1 MERAPWP
8 LCLAWVGGWYRG
20 VTPIAGDA
28 RYLLRICGQALFS
41 GPEAD
46 ANLAAI
52 ANGLARPLQPELGDS
67 AAAFAGPTLL
77 ALLAAAPPAA
87 IAPAIPA
94 LLIAVAGVPLLLL
107 PVDGCLHCTPQSL
120 NMHQSCAWALQP
132 SWR

>member
-1 MERAPWP
+1 MVWH
-8 LCLAWVGGWYRG
+8 WKY
-20 VTPIAGDA
+20 TPDAVHA
-28 RYLLRICGQALFS
+28 RYLLRIGGQALFS

-67 AAAFAGPTLL
+67 AAAFAGPALL

-94 LLIAVAGVPLLLL
+94 LLTAISGVPLPLLAAAASRRMPRL
-107 PVDGCLHCTPQSL
+107 SSPKFSQHHNSV
-120 NMHQSCAWALQP
+120 WALQP
-132 SWR
+132 SWRWQRARP